1 MTKLVGT
8 NIKFFGSAYYDL
20 RKATFLE
27 HLEQAKIW
35 LRRQSDQVLL
45 KNDIFNHTISLFQMF
60 QKTPV
65 LTTRHKIKNKKFRLA
80 IDRRK
85 GVFLELL
92 EQTPI

>member
-1 MTKLVGT
+1 M
-8 NIKFFGSAYYDL
+8 

>member
-1 MTKLVGT
+1 M
-8 NIKFFGSAYYDL
+8 
-20 RKATFLE
+20 
-27 HLEQAKIW
+27 
-35 LRRQSDQVLL
+35 LL
-45 KNDIFNHTISLFQMF
+45 GNDIFNHTISLFQMF